1 MLDKLIEVS
10 TKYSCSI
17 GTLVI
22 AWTMEQTSTMNVLCG
37 ARKPEHLQE
46 NAQAA
51 SVHLKGEDIT
61 FIDNLS
67 KSVTVG

>member
-1 MLDKLIEVS
+1 MLDKLTEMS

-37 ARKPEHLQE
+37 ARKPEHLEE

-51 SVHLKGEDIT
+51 SVHLAQEDLLYIDSLAKG
-61 FIDNLS
+61 LQ
-67 KSVTVG
+67 